1 MAPLPDSLTAVQFR
15 NAGNGLC
22 DRTRPFLIAPIR
34 REVTI
39 QQVWRDIEL
48 MIAVR
53 CRLVF
58 TSSYDRYAVLTHQP
72 AYAAVP
78 YIQTNF
84 LQLFGHT
91 RPATLGT
98 LLRNTL
104 PCSA

>member
-1 MAPLPDSLTAVQFR
+1 MQVQYHSQVQPPLARPNLT
-15 NAGNGLC
+15 
-22 DRTRPFLIAPIR
+22 DIACPLLVGRISV
-34 REVTI
+34 EVTI
-39 QQVWRDIEL
+39 QQVWRNIEL

-78 YIQTNF
+78 YIQTNL